1 MKTKEQVL
9 EHLKKTGYTRKS
21 IIKIMGF
28 LIGKG
33 IKRIDEKMVYM
44 RGEHDFEHFLQWFE
58 GEGGDEHLNNT
69 ELSLLDMMLLLH
81 LI

>member
-33 IKRIDEKMVYM
+33 IKRVDEKVTYM
-44 RGEHDFEHFLQWFE
+44 RGEHDFMYFLRWFE
-58 GEGGDEHLNNT
+58 RDDDLALLNFMFMNF
-69 ELSLLDMMLLLH
+69 ML
-81 LI
+81 

>member
-33 IKRIDEKMVYM
+33 IKRVDEKMVYM
-44 RGEHDFEHFLQWFE
+44 RGEHDFMYFLKWFE
-58 GEGGDEHLNNT
+58 RDDDLYLLNFMFMN
-69 ELSLLDMMLLLH
+69 LML
-81 LI
+81 

>member
-33 IKRIDEKMVYM
+33 IKRVDEKMVYM
-44 RGEHDFEHFLQWFE
+44 RGEHDFMYFLKWFE
-58 GEGGDEHLNNT
+58 RDDDLYLLNFMFMNF
-69 ELSLLDMMLLLH
+69 ML
-81 LI
+81 

>member
-33 IKRIDEKMVYM
+33 IKGVDEKMVYM
-44 RGEHDFEHFLQWFE
+44 RGEHDFMYFLKWFE
-58 GEGGDEHLNNT
+58 RDDDLYLLNFMFMN
-69 ELSLLDMMLLLH
+69 LML
-81 LI
+81 

>member
-33 IKRIDEKMVYM
+33 IKGVDEKMVYM
-44 RGEHDFEHFLQWFE
+44 RGEHDFMYFLRWFE
-58 GEGGDEHLNNT
+58 RDDDLYLLNFMFMN
-69 ELSLLDMMLLLH
+69 LML
-81 LI
+81 

>member
-1 MKTKEQVL
+1 M

-33 IKRIDEKMVYM
+33 IKGVDEKMVYM

>member
-1 MKTKEQVL
+1 M

-33 IKRIDEKMVYM
+33 IKGVDEKMVYM
-44 RGEHDFEHFLQWFE
+44 RGEHDFMYFLKWFE
-58 GEGGDEHLNNT
+58 RDDDLYLLNFMFMN
-69 ELSLLDMMLLLH
+69 LML
-81 LI
+81 

>member
-33 IKRIDEKMVYM
+33 IKRVDEKMVYM
-44 RGEHDFEHFLQWFE
+44 RGEHDFMYILKWFE
-58 GEGGDEHLNNT
+58 RDDDLALLNFMFMNF
-69 ELSLLDMMLLLH
+69 ML
-81 LI
+81 

>member
-1 MKTKEQVL
+1 M

-33 IKRIDEKMVYM
+33 IKRVDEKMVYM
-44 RGEHDFEHFLQWFE
+44 RGEHDFMYFLRWFE
-58 GEGGDEHLNNT
+58 RDDDLYLLNFMFMN
-69 ELSLLDMMLLLH
+69 LML
-81 LI
+81 

>member
-33 IKRIDEKMVYM
+33 IKGVDEKMVYM
-44 RGEHDFEHFLQWFE
+44 RGKHDFMYFLKWFE
-58 GEGGDEHLNNT
+58 RDDDLALLNFMFMNF
-69 ELSLLDMMLLLH
+69 ML
-81 LI
+81 

>member
-1 MKTKEQVL
+1 M

-33 IKRIDEKMVYM
+33 IKRVDEKMVYM

-58 GEGGDEHLNNT
+58 REGGDEHLNNT

>member
-33 IKRIDEKMVYM
+33 IKRVDEKMVYM
-44 RGEHDFEHFLQWFE
+44 RGEHDFMYFLRWFE
-58 GEGGDEHLNNT
+58 GDDDLALLNFMFMN
-69 ELSLLDMMLLLH
+69 LML
-81 LI
+81 

>member
-33 IKRIDEKMVYM
+33 IKRVDEKMVYM
-44 RGEHDFEHFLQWFE
+44 RGEHDFMYFLRWFE
-58 GEGGDEHLNNT
+58 RDDDLYLLNFMFMN
-69 ELSLLDMMLLLH
+69 LML
-81 LI
+81 

>member
-1 MKTKEQVL
+1 M

-33 IKRIDEKMVYM
+33 IKRVDEKMVYM
-44 RGEHDFEHFLQWFE
+44 RGEHDFMYFLKWFE
-58 GEGGDEHLNNT
+58 RHDDLYLLNFMFMN
-69 ELSLLDMMLLLH
+69 LML
-81 LI
+81 

>member
-33 IKRIDEKMVYM
+33 IKRVDEKMVYM

-69 ELSLLDMMLLLH
+69 ELSRLDKMWLLH

>member
-1 MKTKEQVL
+1 M

-33 IKRIDEKMVYM
+33 IKGVNEKMVYM
-44 RGEHDFEHFLQWFE
+44 RGEHDFMYFLRWFE
-58 GEGGDEHLNNT
+58 GKGGEEHLNDT
-69 ELSLLDMMLLLH
+69 ELSLLDMMLLFH

>member
-1 MKTKEQVL
+1 M

-33 IKRIDEKMVYM
+33 IKRVDEKMVYM
-44 RGEHDFEHFLQWFE
+44 RGEHDFMYFLKWFE
-58 GEGGDEHLNNT
+58 RDDDLYLLNFMFMN
-69 ELSLLDMMLLLH
+69 LML
-81 LI
+81 

>member
-33 IKRIDEKMVYM
+33 IKGVDEKMVYM

>member
-33 IKRIDEKMVYM
+33 IKRVDEKMVYM
-44 RGEHDFEHFLQWFE
+44 RGEHDFMYFLRWFE
-58 GEGGDEHLNNT
+58 RDDDLALLNFMFMT
-69 ELSLLDMMLLLH
+69 FML
-81 LI
+81 